1 MQHKLLHHSFQEFIN
16 DQEFKLSKPVAILN
30 DELFS
35 LFSLFILGLNFQNL
49 KWLFFL
55 HSNLFYDHDAFNLI
69 FMVHYAL
76 YLSYG
81 VGGVNY

>member
-35 LFSLFILGLNFQNL
+35 LFSLFILSLNFQNL

-55 HSNLFYDHDAFNLI
+55 HSNLFYDHDAFILI
-69 FMVHYAL
+69 FMVHDAL
-76 YLSYG
+76 YLSFNGSGIVY
-81 VGGVNY
+81 